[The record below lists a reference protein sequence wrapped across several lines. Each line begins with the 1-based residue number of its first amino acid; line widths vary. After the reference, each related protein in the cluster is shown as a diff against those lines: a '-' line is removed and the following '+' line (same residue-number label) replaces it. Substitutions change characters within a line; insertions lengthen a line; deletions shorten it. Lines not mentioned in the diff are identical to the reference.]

1 MTELVV
7 DLTGVELST
16 TASSLLMMSS
26 HFTMYV
32 SGLPWNSFHPEG
44 LNSLRPYHK
53 GHKPRTMSGKGY
65 QVVYF
70 SVRHPENQEPS
81 QYSYPK

>member
-1 MTELVV
+1 V

-16 TASSLLMMSS
+16 TASSLLIMSS

-44 LNSLRPYHK
+44 LNSFRPYNQRPHK
-53 GHKPRTMSGKGY
+53 FRT
-65 QVVYF
+65 F
-70 SVRHPENQEPS
+70 FFLVR
-81 QYSYPK
+81 KM